1 MHVTLF
7 GMMVNRRLKKLLFTT
22 KNTKLY
28 FFVVIIIN
36 EKLVMNLIKRT
47 VLVTGASSGIGRA
60 IARNLLQ
67 QGHHVIGVSRDS
79 GKFIRQL
86 DNFTPMQLDLSRL
99 DDIPRK
105 VRELE
110 QTFPGIDAVVF
121 CAGKG
126 QFGSVEEFSYAQI
139 EDLMRINFTSQAF
152 LVKALMPALKRKGH
166 SDLIFI
172 GSEAALKGNRKGALY
187 CAAKFAVRG
196 FTQALREECGKSHV
210 RVCLINPGM
219 VKTPFFEQLSFE
231 PGDDASHFI
240 EPEDVAEAVSYVLNS
255 RSQIVIDE
263 INLSPLNK
271 VVKFKKP

>member
-1 MHVTLF
+1 LQRTIIKLHYRQQIFPMHT
-7 GMMVNRRLKKLLFTT
+7 
-22 KNTKLY
+22 
-28 FFVVIIIN
+28 
-36 EKLVMNLIKRT
+36 IKRT

-79 GKFIRQL
+79 GKFIRQM
-86 DNFTPMQLDLSRL
+86 DNFSPVQMDLSRL
-99 DDIPRK
+99 SDIPQK
-105 VRELE
+105 IRELE
-110 QTFPGIDAVVF
+110 QAFPKIDAVVF
-121 CAGKG
+121 CAGMG

-139 EDLMRINFTSQAF
+139 EDLMTLNFTSQAF
-152 LVKALMPALKRKGH
+152 LVKALLPALKRKNHG
-166 SDLIFI
+166 DLIFI
-172 GSEAALKGNRKGALY
+172 GSEAALKGSRKGAIY

-196 FTQALREECGKSHV
+196 FTQALREECGKSNV

-219 VKTPFFEQLSFE
+219 VKTAFFEQLSFE
-231 PGDDASHFI
+231 PGDDQSNFI

-255 RSQIVIDE
+255 RAQIVIDE

>member
-1 MHVTLF
+1 MHS
-7 GMMVNRRLKKLLFTT
+7 
-22 KNTKLY
+22 
-28 FFVVIIIN
+28 
-36 EKLVMNLIKRT
+36 IKRT
-47 VLVTGASSGIGRA
+47 ILVTGASSGIGRA
-60 IARNLLQ
+60 TARNLLQ

-79 GKFIRQL
+79 SKFIRQM

-99 DDIPRK
+99 DNIPPK

-126 QFGSVEEFSYAQI
+126 QFGSVEEFSYPQI

-152 LVKALMPALKRKGH
+152 LVKALLPALKRKDY

-172 GSEAALKGNRKGALY
+172 GSEAALKGSRKGALY
-187 CAAKFAVRG
+187 CASKFAVRG

-231 PGDDASHFI
+231 PGDDDSNFI

-271 VVKFKKP
+271 VVKFKKS